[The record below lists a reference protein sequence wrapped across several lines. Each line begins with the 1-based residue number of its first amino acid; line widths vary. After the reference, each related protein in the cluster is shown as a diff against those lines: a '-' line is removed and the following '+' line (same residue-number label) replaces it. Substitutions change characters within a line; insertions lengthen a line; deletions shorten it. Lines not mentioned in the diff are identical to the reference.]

1 METTKSKKELYN
13 EIIDLK
19 IKILNMNNKISK
31 LTKIINEFK
40 NPFKNS
46 CLI

>member
-1 METTKSKKELYN
+1 METNKSKKELYN
-13 EIIDLK
+13 EIIDLNV
-19 IKILNMNNKISK
+19 KILNMANKISK

-46 CLI
+46 ILN

>member
-1 METTKSKKELYN
+1 METIKSKKELCN

-19 IKILNMNNKISK
+19 VKILNMTNKISK